1 MAQSKGVSRRQF
13 LQNSGAT
20 AAGLAAAGGIVFG
33 PDHAWALST
42 KTLDAHTAETLL
54 GVARAMFPH
63 DRLGDQYYA
72 AVVEKLDAA
81 ATGDPALRSLI
92 ADGVARLDAARG
104 MPWLKLSEGGRTAA
118 LKSLEA
124 TEFFAAVRTQTVDGL
139 YGNPLVYRYFGYE
152 GSSVEYGG
160 YLERG
165 FDDIGWLP
173 KI

>member
-1 MAQSKGVSRRQF
+1 
-13 LQNSGAT
+13 L
-20 AAGLAAAGGIVFG
+20 AAGGGVVFG

-54 GVARAMFPH
+54 GVARTMFPH

-81 ATGDPALRSLI
+81 ATADPALRNLI

-104 MPWLKLSEGGRTAA
+104 MPWLQLSDGARTAA
-118 LKSLEA
+118 LKTLEA
-124 TEFFAAVRTQTVDGL
+124 SPFFTTVRTQTIDGL